1 MRKILLLT
9 LISAILLIMAFSS
22 HAITAQEDTAQLNF
36 SKTAILEKSIYK
48 YRVQEGDVLSSIVR
62 QIPGVTEKKI
72 PHYYAMIKDM
82 NPQIKDLNKLYAGQK
97 IALPAKIATDAKEKT
112 ANADAA
118 VHPQPSEMASPQVYH
133 VRRGDNLIRIAH
145 RVLHVK
151 SNTQKTLLLI
161 QALNPAIKN
170 VNKIYIGQ
178 MIHLPEG
185 QRLAKRGSQTTQE
198 TNTIEESHQVVSS
211 QKEPP
216 KEKAKESIILPP
228 EARLAVIKHVI
239 TQMNGTMLTR
249 GNYYL
254 PVSKT
259 EQLTIDCSI
268 IPVVELDD
276 RTTIFLDFG
285 NHSGN
290 HLKKIISDNWKNY
303 HLAKID
309 AKDDVIAVLNKIF
322 ENSKTYEISKAQN
335 PVVIGSMPSLEVIMD
350 WLITRKDSK
359 KSSQKT
365 QGLRFVYENNALLP
379 RAIVN
384 YARSHSF
391 IITEIS
397 PKTGL
402 VGKPEEIYSL
412 SPMMVI
418 STSSARDFSYDL
430 LSYLNIQAEKDVD
443 VAVFNID
450 QDGFNLSIKADIVV
464 KRQEKKTII
473 FSRHLP
479 PQFINILQKAGN
491 ELIFISNQDEPVKN
505 MEKVLS
511 GFHFVFASGYFT
523 FSGLDK
529 NQPPYHLG
537 FNGTK
542 IKTDKITYVVNFDF
556 NQDLRGLMQEVWSAN
571 IIRH

>member
-1 MRKILLLT
+1 MRKILLLI
-9 LISAILLIMAFSS
+9 LISAILLTMAFSS
-22 HAITAQEDTAQLNF
+22 HAIPAKEDTAQLTF
-36 SKTAILEKSIYK
+36 SKTAISEKSVYK
-48 YRVQEGDVLSSIVR
+48 YRIQEGDVLSSIVR
-62 QIPGVTEKKI
+62 QIPGITEKKI
-72 PHYYAMIKDM
+72 PHYYRMIQEM

-97 IALPAKIATDAKEKT
+97 IVLPGKIATDAKEKT
-112 ANADAA
+112 AKADIAA
-118 VHPQPSEMASPQVYH
+118 QPQTSGTASPQVYH
-133 VRRGDNLIRIAH
+133 VKRGDNLIRIAH

-170 VNKIYIGQ
+170 ANKIYIGQ

-185 QRLAKRGSQTTQE
+185 QLLAEQGSQSTQK
-198 TNTIEESHQVVSS
+198 TNNIEESNQVVSS
-211 QKEPP
+211 QEEPP
-216 KEKAKESIILPP
+216 KENAKESIILPP

-249 GNYYL
+249 GSYYL
-254 PVSKT
+254 PFSKT
-259 EQLTIDCSI
+259 EQLTIDCSL

-285 NHSGN
+285 KHSGK
-290 HLKKIISDNWKNY
+290 HLKKIINDNWKNY

-412 SPMMVI
+412 SPMTVL
-418 STSSARDFSYDL
+418 STSSARDFTYDL
-430 LSYLNIQAEKDVD
+430 LSYLNIPAEKDVD
-443 VAVFNID
+443 VAVFNIN
-450 QDGFNLSIKADIVV
+450 QDGFNLSIKADIAVT
-464 KRQEKKTII
+464 RQEKKTII

-479 PQFINILQKAGN
+479 PQFVNILQKAGN

-505 MEKVLS
+505 MEKILQ
-511 GFHFVFASGYFT
+511 GFHFVFANGYFT

-537 FNGTK
+537 FNGIK
-542 IKTDKITYVVNFDF
+542 IKTDKITYVVNSDF

-571 IIRH
+571 VIRH